1 MLDKDKLRQETNNAI
16 NWIKEYVNNCN
27 AKGIVVGNSGGKDSA
42 VVIAMST
49 KAIGKENVLAVSMP
63 CFSNN
68 DDLEDARLVANE
80 FRCKY
85 LKN

>member
-1 MLDKDKLRQETNNAI
+1 
-16 NWIKEYVNNCN
+16 
-27 AKGIVVGNSGGKDSA
+27 
-42 VVIAMST
+42 MST